1 MKISDPRVEI
11 ITEPKPLKRI
21 ELCGRV
27 CYKSEDRITEDSA
40 IKFVGGLIKRGHTS
54 VLEHSRIVIDSPYEL
69 NFISRRVKKQQKRFN
84 AALQHTVARMGLYN
98 LGFSTMNVRDYLVF
112 FPDARLEEINAHE
125 DAADYMTVRFVCDR
139 AIANELVRHRVFS
152 FSQESTRYVNYKD
165 GIEFIRPLP
174 FEWAEAE
181 KTSAELE
188 GVPWEDRISSGAKG
202 AAWKGALLD
211 AESHYKMMINLGC
224 TPQEARNVLPLS
236 TKTELIMTGT
246 HSQWT
251 DMLKLRLDR
260 AAHPQMR
267 YLMELLVR
275 NELFPKSKIET
286 PEVDNEQN

>member
-84 AALQHTVARMGLYN
+84 AALQHTVARMGFYS

-152 FSQESTRYVNYKD
+152 FSQESSRYVNYKN

-174 FEWAEAE
+174 FEWAMKERTEQYRRWGNVCFNIELHYRALIE
-181 KTSAELE
+181 KA
-188 GVPWEDRISSGAKG
+188 
-202 AAWKGALLD
+202 
-211 AESHYKMMINLGC
+211 GC
-224 TPQEARNVLPLS
+224 TPQEARAVLPLS
-236 TKTELIMTGT
+236 VKTELIMTGT